1 MPGSVS
7 PGAGFD
13 GEIVE
18 SGGQSDGH
26 ISADERAALVRAG
39 ALILRLKPGYAWPL
53 ITDDEDELLAAA
65 ARLIAE
71 PESMADAA
79 ERGQLYKALVEH
91 AAAPTRRLVR
101 SVRPSAYYDN
111 EKLAVDTDLPPAA
124 SLSQYW
130 RMDVRELTHAQRIE
144 VMLRLR
150 ALSAVELVYIEGEV
164 RSPATVDPLTS
175 SSTGCV
181 STSTDGQCYVEG
193 GDKGINARGAWD
205 LGVTGAG
212 VRIVDVERTWYESH
226 DDLPV
231 IAPAAVAGSPTA
243 TGTDLLSGN
252 NAFSP
257 LGAADFDGR
266 HGAAVAG
273 ILVARQNGVGVQG
286 IAHGATLKL
295 ASHYQAPD
303 LDTAHVADAIMAA
316 LTWLSAGD
324 VLLLEIERKFTSGAL
339 SGFFGPT
346 EIDAADHD
354 AIRVAHA
361 LGVIVVEA
369 AGNSGQ
375 DLDKV
380 PALKVGDSACA
391 HSGAIVVGACSPGLP
406 TTATG
411 TPSHT
416 RLPASNFGSRVDCF
430 AWGARVATVGVATS
444 GTTTF
449 VPSTATDTAHAY
461 RADFD
466 GTSAAAAIIAG
477 AAALVSSRHSAVFGG
492 QPPAPAQLRE
502 LLRDPDLGVQ
512 CTDHADGNNIGS
524 MPDVVQV
531 FGSLGLVGDV
541 YVRDTV
547 ADSGAVPSSGIACRS
562 PDIIVRQA
570 AYTGDP
576 DDEIGEG
583 SGHEDDEL
591 LSQPVLTGAAH
602 AVYVRV
608 RNRGAAPVTGVKAT
622 VYYAQGSTLLAPA
635 DWTLIGTT
643 AGRDVPDGDTTVV
656 LGPLSWPAAPPTGH
670 YCFIALVGGVED
682 PAPELPRLST
692 TTLTWQNF
700 LAMVQENNNVAWRN
714 FDVVPLV
721 SGTASVS
728 FFLRGAADRKRPFRV
743 EIHADLRWDQRLSL
757 EFDPRLL
764 EALGHIG
771 RPDLFGQRRA
781 ILLNP
786 RGVRVLPTLWM
797 GPRDRIPLRLTV
809 SGGGGKASLK
819 GRHRRPTGE
828 VSVRQLYGGVEVGRV
843 TFRFE
848 D

>member
-1 MPGSVS
+1 MSGSVS
-7 PGAGFD
+7 PGAGV
-13 GEIVE
+13 GREGLE
-18 SGGQSDGH
+18 SGGLGDVPITPEERKGL
-26 ISADERAALVRAG
+26 SAAS
-39 ALILRLKPGYAWPL
+39 ALIIRLKAGYAWPL
-53 ITDDEDELLAAA
+53 ITDEEDELLTAA
-65 ARLIAE
+65 ARLVAE
-71 PESMADAA
+71 PEAMSEAD
-79 ERGQLYKALVEH
+79 ERGQLYKALLEY
-91 AAAPTRRLVR
+91 AAAPVRRLVR
-101 SVRPSAYYDN
+101 SVRPSAYYDR
-111 EKLAVDTDLPPAA
+111 EKLAVDSDLPPAG

-130 RMDVRELTHAQRIE
+130 RMDVRELTLSQRVE
-144 VMLRLR
+144 TLLRMR
-150 ALSAVELVYIEGEV
+150 ALSAVELVYIEGQV
-164 RSPATVDPLTS
+164 RPAAAVDPLTA

-193 GDKGINARGAWD
+193 GDKGVNARGAWD
-205 LGVTGAG
+205 LGVTGLG
-212 VRIVDVERTWYESH
+212 VRIVDVERSWYESH

-231 IAPAAVAGSPTA
+231 IAPASITGSPTA
-243 TGTDLLSGN
+243 TGTDLLSGD
-252 NAFSP
+252 NAFSTS
-257 LGAADFDGR
+257 GAAEFDGR

-303 LDTAHVADAIMAA
+303 IDTAHVADAIMAA

-324 VLLLEIERKFTSGAL
+324 VLLLEIERRFTTGAL
-339 SGFFGPT
+339 AGSFGPT
-346 EIDAADHD
+346 EIEAADHD

-361 LGVIVVEA
+361 LGVVVVEA

-380 PALKVGDSACA
+380 PALKVGDSAYA

-411 TPSHT
+411 TPAHT

-449 VPSTATDTAHAY
+449 VPSTASDAAHAY
-461 RADFD
+461 RGDFD

-477 AAALVSSRHSAVFGG
+477 AAALVSSRHSAIFGG

-502 LLRDPDLGVQ
+502 LLRDPDLGVR
-512 CTDHADGNNIGS
+512 CTDHADANNIGS
-524 MPDVVQV
+524 MPDIIKVL
-531 FGSLGLVGDV
+531 GSLGLVGDV
-541 YVRDTV
+541 YVRDTL
-547 ADSGAVPSSGIACRS
+547 ADTGAVPSSGVACRS

-570 AYTGDP
+570 AYAGDP
-576 DDEIGEG
+576 DAEIGEG

-591 LSQPVLTGAAH
+591 LSQPVLAGAAH

-622 VYYAQGSTLLAPA
+622 VYYAESATLLTPA
-635 DWTLIGTT
+635 SWTLIGTT
-643 AGRDVPDGDTTVV
+643 AARDVPDGDDTVV
-656 LGPLSWPAAPPTGH
+656 LGPLSWPSAPATGH
-670 YCFIALVGGVED
+670 YCFIALVGGAED
-682 PAPELPRLST
+682 PAPELPRLN
-692 TTLTWQNF
+692 TTLLSWQNF

-721 SGTASVS
+721 KGAAAVS
-728 FFLRGAADRKRPFRV
+728 FLLRGAADRKRPFRV
-743 EIHADLRWDQRLSL
+743 EIHADLRWDQRLTL

-764 EALGHIG
+764 KALGHVG

-781 ILLNP
+781 VPLSP
-786 RGVRVLPTLWM
+786 RGVRVLPTLWL
-797 GPRDRIPLRLTV
+797 GPHDQMPIRLTV
-809 SGGGGKASLK
+809 TSAIGKRPTLA
-819 GRHRRPTGE
+819 RRRQPTGE

-848 D
+848 G